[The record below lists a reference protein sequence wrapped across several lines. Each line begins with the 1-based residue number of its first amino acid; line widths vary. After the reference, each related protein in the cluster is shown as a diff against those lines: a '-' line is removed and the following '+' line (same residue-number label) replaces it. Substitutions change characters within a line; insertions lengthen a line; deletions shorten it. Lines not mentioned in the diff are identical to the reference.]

1 MFEVI
6 KPSKPLADTKA
17 LKVKLV
23 QAMEETV
30 TDGIAFMADYPE
42 PQVLTKT
49 GYIRTGT
56 LARSWFRGKGPS
68 SVKVSSDR
76 IEGIIGSNG
85 NMAPYNKYVEGPE
98 DTQSSMMAGA
108 GWQSIEQLISKVVEP
123 GLKKRLD
130 EIFGGLK

>member
-1 MFEVI
+1 
-6 KPSKPLADTKA
+6 
-17 LKVKLV
+17 
-23 QAMEETV
+23 MEDTV

-68 SVKVSSDR
+68 SVKVSSDK
-76 IEGIIGSNG
+76 IEGIIGSAG
-85 NMAPYNKYVEGPE
+85 PPYNKYVEGPE

-108 GWQSIEQLISKVVEP
+108 GWQSIEKLIARIVEP
-123 GLKKRLD
+123 KLRERLD
-130 EIFGGLK
+130 KIFGSLK